1 MRVAQVPQQQVNLM
15 NSSINCQDREKD
27 TVCIACLGSNA
38 DSSYYINEAR
48 KELAVFWN
56 NIQFSTPLFT
66 EPIRLSNPSLFLNQV
81 ALFHTTQSSD
91 EIIRLFKEIENKLGR
106 NRADKEHIT
115 LDIDLIQYGKK
126 VLKPKDIQYPHVQEG
141 IQELKTNNHMK
152 FIGIIPARYASTR
165 FPAKPLAVLGGKPV
179 IQRVYEQVSS
189 ILDDVYVA
197 TDDDRI
203 EKAVQDFGG
212 KVIMTSPD
220 HQSGTDR
227 CFEAYQK
234 VGIEFDVI
242 INIQG
247 DEPFIQKSQ
256 IEALKSC
263 FLEDSK
269 TDIATLVKPFSEQQ
283 HTLED
288 LENPNTPKVVVGLDN
303 SALYFSRSVIP
314 YLRNIPK
321 EEWLSQHTFYKH
333 IGLYAY
339 RAQVLEEVTDL
350 AQTPL
355 ELSESLEQ
363 LRWLEHG
370 YHIKVAETH
379 IETIGIDTPHDLER
393 AEAFLQ
399 KQLNK

>member
-66 EPIRLSNPSLFLNQV
+66 EPIGLSNPSLFLNQV

-197 TDDDRI
+197 TDDERI
-203 EKAVQDFGG
+203 EKAVQD
-212 KVIMTSPD
+212 
-220 HQSGTDR
+220 R
-227 CFEAYQK
+227 
-234 VGIEFDVI
+234 
-242 INIQG
+242 
-247 DEPFIQKSQ
+247 KS
-256 IEALKSC
+256 
-263 FLEDSK
+263 
-269 TDIATLVKPFSEQQ
+269 
-283 HTLED
+283 
-288 LENPNTPKVVVGLDN
+288 VV
-303 SALYFSRSVIP
+303 
-314 YLRNIPK
+314 
-321 EEWLSQHTFYKH
+321 
-333 IGLYAY
+333 
-339 RAQVLEEVTDL
+339 
-350 AQTPL
+350 
-355 ELSESLEQ
+355 
-363 LRWLEHG
+363 
-370 YHIKVAETH
+370 
-379 IETIGIDTPHDLER
+379 
-393 AEAFLQ
+393 
-399 KQLNK
+399 